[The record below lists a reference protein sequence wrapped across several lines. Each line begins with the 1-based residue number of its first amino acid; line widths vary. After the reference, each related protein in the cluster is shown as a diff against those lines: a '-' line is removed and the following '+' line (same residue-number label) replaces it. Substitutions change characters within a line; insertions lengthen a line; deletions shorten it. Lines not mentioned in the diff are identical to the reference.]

1 VSRSYSKFPSQSD
14 SEYFKIRD
22 IRVRNRAS
30 IHQELMNPDYGD
42 VLFVSNK
49 KLLSHWHYYR
59 EYRTKKG
66 IRKDFNLAIRNILN
80 GYSDRYMSWEEAF
93 IEAYNYFRGCL
104 SDDVRIYPF
113 EWLNSRKVRMVIKE
127 WQGNPFDILK
137 FLTDHGYIEKAIRL
151 KFKKGMSK

>member
-1 VSRSYSKFPSQSD
+1 VSRSYSKFPSRRD

-30 IHQELMNPDYGD
+30 IHQELVNPDYGD
-42 VLFVSNK
+42 ALFVSNK
-49 KLLSHWHYYR
+49 KLLSHWLYYR
-59 EYRTKKG
+59 EYRTRKG
-66 IRKDFNLAIRNILN
+66 IRKDFNLEIRKILN
-80 GYSDRYMSWEEAF
+80 GCTDRYMSWDEPF
-93 IEAYNYFRGCL
+93 IESFNYIRGGL
-104 SDDVRIYPF
+104 FGEVQIYPF

-127 WQGNPFDILK
+127 WQGNPFDVLK